1 MPLHTLAE
9 VIAAIALFA
18 VFAVGLAWVAHQSR
32 RVRLA
37 HQSKLPNTPLRRRA
51 F

>member
-1 MPLHTLAE
+1 MPLATFAE

-18 VFAVGLAWVAHQSR
+18 VLALALAWAAHQTR
-32 RVRLA
+32 RLGAARA
-37 HQSKLPNTPLRRRA
+37 RKLDQAPLRRRA

>member
-1 MPLHTLAE
+1 MPLATLAE

-18 VFAVGLAWVAHQSR
+18 VLALALAWVVHQTRRGRPAHGKPEN
-32 RVRLA
+32 A
-37 HQSKLPNTPLRRRA
+37 PLRRRA